1 MEQDDKLKQTLAE
14 AKQYLMESKIDD
26 FFNFLE
32 KDPKKNTIAYVYY
45 TNLVKVNKTFLNDK
59 GEKQSNPM
67 DGKLYKNTMFSFRFG
82 DTYSRA
88 VERDNPEHEMG
99 KRSGTFDKIEGYSV
113 VESGKNGLYL
123 PILPLGSKATYSIND
138 NGNWKVVDK
147 EEIRKYLPPSKPS
160 APASGVA
167 FRLLKLDN
175 IYMLRGGG
183 NEWVN
188 PNFQLKYS
196 GAGAT
201 GSEPTEGMEPSA
213 EE

>member
-1 MEQDDKLKQTLAE
+1 MAEDDKLKQTLAE

-45 TNLVKVNKTFLNDK
+45 TSLVKVNKSFINDK
-59 GEKQSNPM
+59 GEKEANPM

-82 DTYSRA
+82 DTYKRA
-88 VERDNPEHEMG
+88 VERDAPEHEMG
-99 KRSGTFDKIEGYSV
+99 KRSGTFEKVEGYSV

-123 PILPLGSKATYSIND
+123 PILPLGNKATYSTND
-138 NGNWKVVDK
+138 NGTWKVVDK
-147 EEIRKYLPPSKPS
+147 EEIRKYLPTSKPS

-196 GAGAT
+196 GAGGA
-201 GSEPTEGMEPSA
+201 GSESTEGMEPSA